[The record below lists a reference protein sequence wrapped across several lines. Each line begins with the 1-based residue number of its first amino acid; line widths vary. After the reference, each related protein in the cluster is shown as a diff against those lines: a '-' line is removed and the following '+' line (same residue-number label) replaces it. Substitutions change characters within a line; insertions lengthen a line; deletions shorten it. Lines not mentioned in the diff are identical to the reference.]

1 MQKQFVVGLTVLT
14 ALASVAEAQRVGQA
28 RRLWQRVD
36 DAGVAPTLT
45 QPQTPPPTA
54 STINA
59 PTNNALANHVF
70 TIPGQGTFR
79 CSGTLLSSQ
88 RHILTAAHCVDGAT
102 LSSFQVRFGP
112 DRLAPSF
119 TRTASN
125 VFVRQGYTG
134 AVIEGRDIAIIE
146 LNQAVNIADARGF
159 DIFTGDAVGQTTE
172 LTGFGCQ
179 GTLAGGATNCAA
191 TSRRYGFNRNDFRGT
206 TAGAGNTAF
215 QNYWSNTFAGENPVA
230 AREGILWQD
239 NDFTTNTTSR
249 TITDWAGANRTVANQ
264 HDASCYIQASFC
276 NTGLGLDESG
286 VAGGD
291 SGGGGFIGGL
301 LASVNS
307 FGSWAQPPGN
317 PGLGPDLPDNNPF
330 LDSSYG
336 EYSGVV
342 DVAFHAAWIR
352 GIVGPTV
359 VIPEPSTYALIATGL
374 AGIAF
379 MRRRR
384 SAK

>member
-1 MQKQFVVGLTVLT
+1 MQKRIWVAIAMT
-14 ALASVAEAQRVGQA
+14 ALVTQAADAQRRGEV
-28 RRLWQRVD
+28 RRLWQRED
-36 DAGVAPTLT
+36 NPGVAPTLT
-45 QPQTPPPTA
+45 QPQTPVPTP

-70 TIPGQGTFR
+70 TVPGQGTFR
-79 CSGTLLSSQ
+79 CSGTLLYSQ

-102 LSSFQVRFGP
+102 IGSMQVRFGP

-119 TRTASN
+119 TRTVSN
-125 VFVRQGYTG
+125 TFVRQGYTG
-134 AVIEGRDIAIIE
+134 AVLEGRDIAIIE
-146 LNQAVNIADARGF
+146 LSSAVNIADARGF
-159 DIFTGDAVGQTTE
+159 DIFTGNAVGQTSE

-179 GTLAGGATNCAA
+179 GTLAGGATNCGA
-191 TSRRYGFNRNDFRGT
+191 TSRRYGFNRYDFRGT

-215 QNYWSNTFAGENPVA
+215 QNINWGPGENPVA
-230 AREGILWQD
+230 SREGILWMD
-239 NDFTTNTTSR
+239 NDFTSNTQTRTINDWAGTSR
-249 TITDWAGANRTVANQ
+249 TVAQ

-276 NTGLGLDESG
+276 DNGLGLDESG

-291 SGGGGFIGGL
+291 SGGGGFLNGQ

-307 FGSWAQPPGN
+307 FGAWAQPPGN

-342 DVAFHAAWIR
+342 DVAYHADWIR
-352 GIVGPTV
+352 GIAGPSV
-359 VIPEPSTYALIATGL
+359 VVPEPSTYALLATGL
-374 AGIAF
+374 VAIG
-379 MRRRR
+379 MLRRRR
-384 SAK
+384 STK